1 MKTKKKN
8 LYNDRILNVEK
19 ATFTPLVFTTSGG
32 MGPECEKLNKRI
44 AQRTAEKTNENYS
57 QVMMHVRTRLRFAL
71 LKSTL
76 IGLRGFRGKKS
87 KAWEEEDEIDYNM
100 IPRSRCYET

>member
-1 MKTKKKN
+1 
-8 LYNDRILNVEK
+8 
-19 ATFTPLVFTTSGG
+19 

-44 AQRTAEKTNENYS
+44 AQRTADKTNEEYS
-57 QVMMHVRTRLRFAL
+57 QVMMHIRTRLRFAL